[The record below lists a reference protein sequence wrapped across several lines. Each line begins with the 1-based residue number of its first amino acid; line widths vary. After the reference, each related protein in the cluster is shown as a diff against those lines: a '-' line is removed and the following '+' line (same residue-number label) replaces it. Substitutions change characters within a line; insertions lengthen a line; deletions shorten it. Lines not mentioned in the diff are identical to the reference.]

1 MEGKQKNWIRNG
13 GIFLLCLI
21 LGMGLVLASRSSD
34 GQRLYVSRQTI
45 GDLQVTIDSEIKDIG
60 NLKLL
65 VADAEKRL
73 IETEQLAGENT
84 DELRQVMEQDL
95 ELYRQILGLTDL
107 EGEGVEVI
115 LDDATRELYYAEE
128 NVNNLLVH
136 DSDLLTIINDL
147 NAAGAEA
154 ISLNGQRI
162 INTSEISC
170 SGYTVRV
177 NRQFYARP
185 FVIRAIGDSKRM
197 AAALIGPDG
206 YGTLLRAWG
215 LTVKVAIQDKV
226 FIPKLTEEKSLKYVS
241 IVEETEAGEQN

>member
-1 MEGKQKNWIRNG
+1 MEGKQKIWIRNG
-13 GIFLLCLI
+13 GIFFLCLI
-21 LGMGLVLASRSSD
+21 VGMGLVLEGKRSD
-34 GQRLYVSRQTI
+34 GQHLYVSHQTI
-45 GDLQVTIDSEIKDIG
+45 GDLQVTIESEIKDIG

-65 VADAEKRL
+65 LAEAEQRL
-73 IETEQLAGENT
+73 TETEQLASGNT
-84 DELRQVMEQDL
+84 DELRLAMERDL
-95 ELYRQILGLTDL
+95 ELYRQINGLVDL

-115 LDDATRELYYAEE
+115 IDDATRELYFEEE

-206 YGTLLRAWG
+206 YGTLLREWG
-215 LTVKVAIQDKV
+215 LTVKVAIKDQV

-241 IVEETEAGEQN
+241 IVKETKAGEQN